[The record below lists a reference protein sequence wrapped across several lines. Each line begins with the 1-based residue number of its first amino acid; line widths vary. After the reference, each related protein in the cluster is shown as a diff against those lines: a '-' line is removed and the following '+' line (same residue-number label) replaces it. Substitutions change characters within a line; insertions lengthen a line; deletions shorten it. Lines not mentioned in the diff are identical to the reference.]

1 MKKITLY
8 LLIATST
15 LFASNNSFDGC
26 KELKLSEAKS
36 IISCPSGDYEVT
48 FSVNRDKRDAVEAPN
63 IVKIGEAPK
72 QIIQYITNK

>member
-8 LLIATST
+8 LLFVTST
-15 LFASNNSFDGC
+15 LFASNGFEGC

-36 IISCPSGDYEVT
+36 MISCPSGDYEVT
-48 FSVNRDKRDAVEAPN
+48 YETKREQRDLVAAPTV
-63 IVKIGEAPK
+63 VKVGEAPK